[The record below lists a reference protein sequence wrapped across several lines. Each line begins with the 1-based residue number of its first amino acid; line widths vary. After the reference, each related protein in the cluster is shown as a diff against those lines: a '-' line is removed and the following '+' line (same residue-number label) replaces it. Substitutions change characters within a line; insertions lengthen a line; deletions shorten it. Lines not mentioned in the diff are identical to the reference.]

1 MAEASGGEGGY
12 VFRDRDP
19 PPSYAGENPQSTF
32 RPFLPDLELWQ
43 ASTDIPV
50 EKQGVKLVQGLKGP
64 AKAAVDALPVSS
76 IKGPDGYK
84 EVLKAL
90 KDAFQPYV
98 ETALPRAMEQVFF
111 GAPRHH
117 KESLADY
124 LVRASNAQALLKDEG
139 VDLPSKAAGYLL
151 FRQANLDSELEA
163 RLTTWLAGDFSRDNV
178 VANLR
183 RLERVHQEGSKTVLL
198 ADFGDADGEEAGHLG
213 EQEAFLYDGPEDDS
227 GEDFV
232 YLNDGDLAEVMDE
245 DEVMEALATYQ
256 QVRQHLKDTRLGR
269 KFRRPPPLEG
279 KGAHKFGKQSGGKF
293 SGNPA
298 GKGKGKGQF
307 SPEARR
313 VHIEQLKL
321 RTRCRSCGQ
330 VGHWSKECRNAPH
343 SASSQTGASSTSRSS
358 TSFYW
363 SADSPTRAGTAT
375 FFTFGEAREM
385 RENEC
390 SQALL
395 QDSGFVGVTTADHQA
410 LVDTCAQ
417 EGLIGKPALLRLC
430 DALRAQG
437 LRCLWLDK
445 VAAARGIGGSAKTVG
460 VVELP
465 LGLAGVSGV
474 LEATVVAE
482 DVPLL
487 LPVSLLRSLG
497 AVLDFPGEKL
507 TLTAVP
513 VDMAMQAL
521 PSGHPAETTPPRPA
535 AERRV
540 VNRGRLAL
548 RNWRVVFD
556 KLYSLLRWGHYHTLA
571 SQFMSGAPLPSAPSS
586 SGTEVAAAL
595 APTEKARFYKGYL
608 QDRNPEKMAPIKGLP
623 PQSPET
629 CAHEARFLKG
639 GGNGH
644 ANWIHCAQCHSRW
657 KVSPRSAAKVTGRE
671 LETTTTPAVTTS
683 KAKAKPGTKRQA
695 KTEGTMEP
703 STDEFLK
710 VIADQQ
716 EKLELAESQVALLT
730 GNTIDLTLA
739 EEAAAAPGVDDD
751 RSGVQR
757 ETRFKSNHF
766 PTSDTR
772 AEWAAAA
779 ENYRV
784 AANQIVTYYQGLM
797 AQRSQSG
804 TQVLVKAS
812 QAMVKRWA
820 RVPTPGV
827 EDFVVIRARAGM
839 ERHDRAE
846 HSTLD
851 CDKHE
856 IFLVLDEPEI
866 AYLDVAEEVGE
877 IYHDLFAEQGKLV
890 GASWADAPAELGT
903 EASPLGRA
911 KDWCA
916 WTRAG
921 AEAILEL
928 PTTSSREQVDHV
940 ASVVEALRASTLR
953 SSAAYLLYRKQGLV
967 TNVTD
972 TERYWMAKG
981 LRGPAQC
988 SLEVEGF
995 PIDPDA
1001 GAEEAE
1007 PADPEP
1013 EVKQP
1018 TEREKEGIMK
1028 LHRNLGPD
1036 KATLARVLR
1045 VGGAPEY
1052 AWKWVKQEFRCPT
1065 CESGV
1070 LPKAHRP
1077 ATVPRNFSPNTA
1089 MAIDLIDL
1097 PSWNGAMIIVDQGT
1111 EYLSD
1116 FRDRCSQMG
1125 VVLHVI
1131 GARAP
1136 QQNSRAERHGG
1147 LYKAMLQRAKWMNP
1161 PASADEYKVLLREV
1175 ESAKN
1180 RLSDRSEYSPAQRV
1194 IGENPKTT
1202 GELLSDELVEAAL
1215 LGDGPEIQ
1223 KKVAARTAAQKAFA
1237 EVNNSQAIR
1246 RALRARPRTTKV
1258 FRPGDIVFVWRT
1270 WRSQGVRRACW
1281 TGPGVVVLPEGANA
1295 YVNMKGRLW
1304 KCANEH
1310 LRDGTSEE
1318 IRGVEAVND
1327 IFQDMAQR
1335 FKATGRE
1342 HRVVTDLTGDP
1353 LLPGSERESQD
1364 TVEAEGEA
1372 RGLPRVRI
1380 EEPETPVP
1388 ALLLEPPTAQEVQP
1402 ELPEPPVPQV
1412 PLPTSPLQPAAPPS
1426 RATTEEPDVE
1436 APAREHR
1443 VSEAVEAARRAARLD
1458 GHVNP
1463 PGPEPGYGAA
1473 RQPPPAARLQAA
1485 TPYHREALEDD
1496 FFEQSGQRQ
1505 QPPHR
1510 DHWEFFSGEGR
1521 LRRHHVKWR
1530 SSQFSPWEASQL
1542 PVALHLLSSER
1553 TTCRKFKKGDVD
1565 EISDHWRELKPS
1577 KRAPAKWRGYTDFFL
1592 TKKGL
1597 KEAKVLIEQGALQDD
1612 ATELYFHEGG
1622 FEVFA
1627 AKKTASDE
1635 VKEKDISQEE
1645 WPSWIRGAVVL
1656 RTLEESRVIWD
1667 QLAREVID
1675 SRIVRRRKPG
1685 EQLGE
1690 EASLKSRW
1698 VVRGDQDP
1706 DSADIEVYA
1715 PTVCTQNLQVLLQTV
1730 TSLGMAGSCGDL
1742 KAAFTQSA
1750 PLVRAGGR
1758 LFVRIPR
1765 NGGPPGAHEEQLLE
1779 IVKGIYGLVDGP
1791 RHWRAT
1797 LKDFVVKDLEYQ
1809 QSRLDPTIFLLF
1821 SEHALEGVLVIEVDD
1836 ILSFGHKT
1844 HDAKMQQ
1851 LRSRFKFNGRRVQQ
1865 GHDYVLKVDMAK
1877 FVEERLAP
1885 LTLERG
1891 RKSKPDEPVTEDER
1905 QRARG
1910 LLGSLAWLAKEG
1922 RPDVAGAT
1930 SMLASR
1936 IGSLKV
1942 RDLIELNRAVEEAKK
1957 LRDLTLCFYPIKPQD
1972 LGWGAITDASW
1983 ANHSDGSSQGALA
1996 IIAFDRAILDGRR
2009 APCSLIWWKSA
2020 KLKRKVGST
2029 LAAETQSLLKGLG
2042 ELMWAKAIH
2051 GELMDPGFSLEKF
2064 RASVQAQADIVL
2076 QKTDADPKL
2085 KDSLAVVDAKS
2096 LYDNLMKEGAQAQ
2109 DKFTAL
2115 DIDGL
2120 GVQVCWV
2127 EHQSMPVD
2135 SLTKIGAGKD
2145 CLLDLIQ
2152 TGTFKLEA

>member
-1 MAEASGGEGGY
+1 M
-12 VFRDRDP
+12 
-19 PPSYAGENPQSTF
+19 
-32 RPFLPDLELWQ
+32 
-43 ASTDIPV
+43 V
-50 EKQGVKLVQGLKGP
+50 E
-64 AKAAVDALPVSS
+64 
-76 IKGPDGYK
+76 
-84 EVLKAL
+84 
-90 KDAFQPYV
+90 
-98 ETALPRAMEQVFF
+98 
-111 GAPRHH
+111 
-117 KESLADY
+117 
-124 LVRASNAQALLKDEG
+124 
-139 VDLPSKAAGYLL
+139 
-151 FRQANLDSELEA
+151 
-163 RLTTWLAGDFSRDNV
+163 
-178 VANLR
+178 
-183 RLERVHQEGSKTVLL
+183 
-198 ADFGDADGEEAGHLG
+198 
-213 EQEAFLYDGPEDDS
+213 
-227 GEDFV
+227 
-232 YLNDGDLAEVMDE
+232 
-245 DEVMEALATYQ
+245 
-256 QVRQHLKDTRLGR
+256 
-269 KFRRPPPLEG
+269 
-279 KGAHKFGKQSGGKF
+279 
-293 SGNPA
+293 
-298 GKGKGKGQF
+298 
-307 SPEARR
+307 
-313 VHIEQLKL
+313 
-321 RTRCRSCGQ
+321 
-330 VGHWSKECRNAPH
+330 
-343 SASSQTGASSTSRSS
+343 
-358 TSFYW
+358 
-363 SADSPTRAGTAT
+363 
-375 FFTFGEAREM
+375 
-385 RENEC
+385 
-390 SQALL
+390 
-395 QDSGFVGVTTADHQA
+395 
-410 LVDTCAQ
+410 
-417 EGLIGKPALLRLC
+417 
-430 DALRAQG
+430 
-437 LRCLWLDK
+437 
-445 VAAARGIGGSAKTVG
+445 
-460 VVELP
+460 
-465 LGLAGVSGV
+465 
-474 LEATVVAE
+474 
-482 DVPLL
+482 
-487 LPVSLLRSLG
+487 
-497 AVLDFPGEKL
+497 
-507 TLTAVP
+507 
-513 VDMAMQAL
+513 
-521 PSGHPAETTPPRPA
+521 
-535 AERRV
+535 
-540 VNRGRLAL
+540 
-548 RNWRVVFD
+548 
-556 KLYSLLRWGHYHTLA
+556 
-571 SQFMSGAPLPSAPSS
+571 
-586 SGTEVAAAL
+586 
-595 APTEKARFYKGYL
+595 
-608 QDRNPEKMAPIKGLP
+608 
-623 PQSPET
+623 
-629 CAHEARFLKG
+629 
-639 GGNGH
+639 
-644 ANWIHCAQCHSRW
+644 
-657 KVSPRSAAKVTGRE
+657 
-671 LETTTTPAVTTS
+671 
-683 KAKAKPGTKRQA
+683 
-695 KTEGTMEP
+695 
-703 STDEFLK
+703 
-710 VIADQQ
+710 
-716 EKLELAESQVALLT
+716 
-730 GNTIDLTLA
+730 
-739 EEAAAAPGVDDD
+739 
-751 RSGVQR
+751 
-757 ETRFKSNHF
+757 
-766 PTSDTR
+766 
-772 AEWAAAA
+772 
-779 ENYRV
+779 
-784 AANQIVTYYQGLM
+784 
-797 AQRSQSG
+797 
-804 TQVLVKAS
+804 
-812 QAMVKRWA
+812 RWA
-820 RVPTPGV
+820 RAPTPGV
-827 EDFVVIRARAGM
+827 EDFVVIRTRAGM
-839 ERHDRAE
+839 ERRDRAE

-856 IFLVLDEPEI
+856 IFLVLDEPGI
-866 AYLDVAEEVGE
+866 
-877 IYHDLFAEQGKLV
+877 IYGRG
-890 GASWADAPAELGT
+890 GASWA
-903 EASPLGRA
+903 EASADLGAEASSLGRA
-911 KDWCA
+911 KD
-916 WTRAG
+916 
-921 AEAILEL
+921 
-928 PTTSSREQVDHV
+928 REQVDHV
-940 ASVVEALRASTLR
+940 CRLARAHWRRGGPEGQYFEHFGGAPSL
-953 SSAAYLLYRKQGLV
+953 RKQGLV

-972 TERYWMAKG
+972 TDGE
-981 LRGPAQC
+981 GPAGSGTTQ
-988 SLEVEGF
+988 LG
-995 PIDPDA
+995 
-1001 GAEEAE
+1001 GAEEEE

-1028 LHRNLGPD
+1028 LHRNLGHPD

-1052 AWKWVKQEFRCPT
+1052 SWKWV
-1065 CESGV
+1065 
-1070 LPKAHRP
+1070 
-1077 ATVPRNFSPNTA
+1077 NFSPNTA
-1089 MAIDLIDL
+1089 LAIDLIDL
-1097 PSWNGAMIIVDQGT
+1097 PSWNGAETEKFLNMICLGTNYQLVEKVRAKTPLAVWHAFVKSWARVFGFPQMIIVDQGT
-1111 EYLSD
+1111 EFLSD

-1180 RLSDRSEYSPAQRV
+1180 RLSDRSGYSPAQRM

-1342 HRVVTDLTGDP
+1342 HRVVTDLTGAATGAAGTTCTTSSFAYASNAAGRSAKQGHHRGAGR
-1353 LLPGSERESQD
+1353 GSS
-1364 TVEAEGEA
+1364 GEQ
-1372 RGLPRVRI
+1372 
-1380 EEPETPVP
+1380 T
-1388 ALLLEPPTAQEVQP
+1388 
-1402 ELPEPPVPQV
+1402 
-1412 PLPTSPLQPAAPPS
+1412 
-1426 RATTEEPDVE
+1426 
-1436 APAREHR
+1436 REHR
-1443 VSEAVEAARRAARLD
+1443 VSEAMEAARRAARLD

-1463 PGPEPGYGAA
+1463 LGPEPGYGAA
-1473 RQPPPAARLQAA
+1473 RQPPAAARLQAA
-1485 TPYHREALEDD
+1485 SPYHREDPEDD
-1496 FFEQSGQRQ
+1496 LFEELDPGILEERQ
-1505 QPPHR
+1505 QQPHR

-1553 TTCRKFKKGDVD
+1553 TTRRKFKKGDVD

-1597 KEAKVLIEQGALQDD
+1597 KEAKVLLEQGALQDS

-1645 WPSWIRGAVVL
+1645 WPSWRKADAEEWEKVLGSGAVVL
-1656 RTLEESRVIWD
+1656 RTLEESRAIWD
-1667 QLAREVID
+1667 QLARENKLDRVID
-1675 SRIVRRRKPG
+1675 SRIV
-1685 EQLGE
+1685 LC
-1690 EASLKSRW
+1690 
-1698 VVRGDQDP
+1698 V
-1706 DSADIEVYA
+1706 VYA

-1730 TSLGMAGSCGDL
+1730 TSLSMAGSCGDL

-1791 RHWRAT
+1791 SWIPRYFCSFPSTR
-1797 LKDFVVKDLEYQ
+1797 
-1809 QSRLDPTIFLLF
+1809 
-1821 SEHALEGVLVIEVDD
+1821 HALEGVLVIEVDD

-1844 HDAKMQQ
+1844 HDAKMER
-1851 LRSRFKFNGRRVQQ
+1851 LRSRFKFGKWKALQDLPDGTMFNGRRVQQ

-1891 RKSKPDEPVTEDER
+1891 RKSKPDEPATEDER

-1936 IGSLKV
+1936 VGSLKV
-1942 RDLIELNRAVEEAKK
+1942 RDLIELNRAVEETKK
-1957 LRDLTLCFYPIKPQD
+1957 LRDLTLCSYPIKPQD

-2115 DIDGL
+2115 DVAIAREKIDGL
-2120 GVQVCWV
+2120 GVQVRWV

-2152 TGTFKLEA
+2152 TGTFKLEAESELLEDRLLRRQTGTVKPRRQHSRAERNAEELQHLKGKYQHRQARGHSHDRVMEPVAAEAEPVAVHSKERDAGLVEVLRRRGSIDAELLAVPLGNSRRR